1 MTDEDAWRIEE
12 SLWKGS
18 PSDFA
23 DRVSASCLMAFA
35 DPVGVISG
43 TEAVEG
49 INELERWSTVDM
61 TEKQMVRPSRD
72 IVILAYRAEGQ
83 RDLAPAYRAYCTST
97 YHRSA
102 GGRWLLVQHQQTP
115 IGRRSR

>member
-1 MTDEDAWRIEE
+1 MTDEEAWRIEE

-18 PSDFA
+18 AADFA
-23 DRVSASCLMAFA
+23 DRVSANCLMAFA

-43 TEAVEG
+43 TEAAEG
-49 INELERWSTVDM
+49 LIALERWATVDI
-61 TEKQMVRPSRD
+61 TAEKIARPGED
-72 IVILAYRAEGQ
+72 LIILAYRAEGQ

>member
-18 PSDFA
+18 PLEFA

-43 TEAVEG
+43 TEAAEG
-49 INELERWSTVDM
+49 INELERWEMVDM
-61 TEKQMVRPSRD
+61 SAKQLARPAD
-72 IVILAYRAEGQ
+72 DLVILAYRAEGR
-83 RDLAPAYRAYCTST
+83 RDLAPTYRAYCTST